1 MSLYFVKCA
10 ILLNFITMGK
20 FNTKTMC
27 CSSRKVALIIV
38 AVLCSLQGISQK
50 STTNKYPSLFWE
62 ITGNGLKKPSY
73 LFGTMHVSN
82 KMVFHL
88 SDSFY
93 YAMKNVDAV
102 ALELNPDVW
111 QGQMVNLDKLKQ
123 NYSNYVKAPGDDLLT
138 ENSFRIKPYDD
149 ELKIALSTEP
159 TVVNN
164 LLYRS
169 YKAREDFEENTFLD
183 MYIFQTGKK
192 MGKRSAG
199 VEDFYE
205 TEKIVLQA
213 YADMAT
219 EKNKKQID
227 TDGESMG
234 DITKKIQEAYR
245 RGDLDLMDS
254 LDIMTERSIAFREN
268 FLYKRN
274 EVQANSIDT
283 IIKKSS
289 LFVGVGAAH
298 LPGARGVIEL
308 LRKMG
313 YHLRPIKMTD
323 RDAAK
328 KEETDKLKV
337 PVDFAERQADDGFYT
352 VDMPGPLFKMTDE
365 FQGLDRR
372 QYSDM
377 SNGSYYLVTR
387 INTHAG
393 FIGQNEEQVIKK
405 VDSMLYENIPGKIVK
420 KLAIEKSGYHGF
432 DITNKTRTGD
442 LQRYNI
448 FITPFE
454 ILVFKMS
461 GKENYVDGEEANHFF
476 SSIRLKKMADKPIVY
491 TPRQGGFSV
500 KMVHEPKESVDGSN
514 SDGIDRWEYE
524 ATDKTTGDAYLILKK
539 MVYNFKFLDED
550 TFDLKLVEESFRSPD
565 FFSKQL
571 QRRIGSFNGYPMLDV
586 KEKLKDGSFVTARYI
601 IKGPQY
607 FVIAA
612 RTKNEKRDFSDYVN
626 SFRFA
631 PYNYSSPKVYTDTFM
646 HFIATTPVAPDFDE
660 SYRAKLEKVTK
671 EVAGSRRYANYNA
684 YWPKARNAVFT
695 SDSTGEMIG
704 VSIQPY
710 PKYFY
715 VKDSAKFWTDELK
728 KYTEKSDLLLYSKDS
743 FLSGND
749 TRGLYFVLRDS
760 GSSRTI
766 NRLSL
771 LKGNYL
777 FNLATMGDT
786 MNLQSSFIHTFF
798 TKFEAEK
805 KAGRNIFTDR
815 LDSFFT
821 DLFSKDSSIHAKA
834 VQDLSNVYYGEKGVP
849 KIMNALEKLSSKDND
864 YLTVKTKLIAELGY
878 IKDSSKPLVVEHL
891 KEIYEQTI
899 DTSIFQNEVIEALAR
914 HKTTKSIQLFKEL
927 ILLDPA
933 VFERA
938 YGYTSL
944 FEKLEDSL
952 QLGNLLYPEI
962 LQLTSLEDYK
972 EPVTSLLVKLVDSGF
987 IKASQY
993 SSFFN
998 KIYFDAKLA
1007 LKKQQGKEEKKM
1019 ANNKMK
1025 EDGDDDN
1032 EMTPIKSF
1040 SANNNNNETLDNY
1053 TTLLIPFYD
1062 SNATVPKFFDKLLRS
1077 REDNIVMNAA
1087 ILLLRNKK
1095 PIADSILTA
1104 LAANDRTRGLLFE
1117 KMERINR
1124 LDKFPLQYKTQLAMA
1139 RSFLVADKNY
1149 ASLDSIVFVA
1159 KQTTVY
1165 DKKRG
1170 TVYFFKYRVKKQD
1183 DWKIAISGLQPEN
1196 IKEVNSND
1204 KLSFMTDKKIKEDTP
1219 VMEQFQEQLKKILF
1233 NFHKSARNFFEADA
1247 NGYRFK
1253 RRMNEED

>member
-1 MSLYFVKCA
+1 MPLYFVKCA

-20 FNTKTMC
+20 FNTKPRFYR
-27 CSSRKVALIIV
+27 SRKVMLVIV
-38 AVLCSLQGISQK
+38 ALLYCLQGVSQK
-50 STTNKYPSLFWE
+50 NAPNKYPSLFWE
-62 ITGNGLKKPSY
+62 ISGNGLKKPSY

-93 YAMKNVDAV
+93 YAMRNVDAV

-111 QGQMVNLDKLKQ
+111 QGQMVNLDRLKQ
-123 NYSNYVKAPGDDLLT
+123 NYSNFVKAPGDDLLT

-283 IIKKSS
+283 IVKKSS

-298 LPGARGVIEL
+298 LPGPRGVIEL

-337 PVDFAERQADDGFYT
+337 AVAFAERHADDGFYS

-387 INTHAG
+387 INTHAA
-393 FIGQNEEQVIKK
+393 FIGQSEEQVIKK

-420 KLAIEKSGYHGF
+420 KLSVEKNGYHGF

-461 GKENYVDGEEANHFF
+461 GKESYVEGEEANHFF
-476 SSIRLKKMADKPIVY
+476 SSIRLKKMEDKHMVY
-491 TPRQGGFSV
+491 TPAQGGFSV
-500 KMVHEPKESVDGSN
+500 KIIHQPKESMDGSN

-524 ATDKTTGDAYLILKK
+524 AMDKTTGDAYLILKK
-539 MVYNFKFLDED
+539 MVYNFKFLDQD
-550 TFDLKLVEESFRSPD
+550 TFDLKLIEESFRSPD

-571 QRRIGSFNGYPMLDV
+571 QRRIGNFNGYPMLDV
-586 KEKLKDGSFVTARYI
+586 KEKMKDGSFVTARYI

-612 RTKNEKRDFSDYVN
+612 RSKNEKRDFSDYFN
-626 SFRFA
+626 SFHFA
-631 PYNYSSPKVYTDTFM
+631 PYNYTSPKVYTDTFM

-660 SYRAKLEKVTK
+660 DYRAKLEQVSK
-671 EVAGSRRYANYNA
+671 EVAGSRRYANYNS
-684 YWPKARNAVFT
+684 YWPKTRNAVFR

-715 VKDSAKFWTDELK
+715 VRDTAKFWTDEMK

-743 FLSGND
+743 FLLANG
-749 TRGLYFVLRDS
+749 TRGLSFVLRDS

-771 LKGNYL
+771 LQGNYL
-777 FNLATMGDT
+777 FNLVTMGDT
-786 MNLQSSFIHTFF
+786 MNVQSSFIHTFF
-798 TKFEAEK
+798 DKFEPGK
-805 KAGRNIFTDR
+805 KVGRSIFRDC
-815 LDSFFT
+815 LDNFFT

-849 KIMNALEKLSSKDND
+849 KIMNALQKLSPKDYD
-864 YLTVKTKLIAELGY
+864 YLIVKSKLIAELGY
-878 IKDSSKPLVVEHL
+878 IKDSANQVVVDHL
-891 KEIYEQTI
+891 KRIYERTA

-914 HKTTKSIQLFKEL
+914 HKTTKAIALFKEL
-927 ILLDPA
+927 ILQDPA
-933 VFERA
+933 VFDRDF
-938 YGYTSL
+938 GYTNL
-944 FEKLEDSL
+944 FERLEDSL
-952 QLGNLLYPEI
+952 QLAASLYPEI

-972 EPVTSLLVKLVDSGF
+972 EPVTSLLVRLVDSGF
-987 IKASQY
+987 IKAAQY

-998 KIYFDAKLA
+998 KIYFDAKIA
-1007 LKKQQGKEEKKM
+1007 LKKQQGKEEKKL
-1019 ANNKMK
+1019 AENKMK
-1025 EDGDDDN
+1025 DDGDDEN
-1032 EMTPIKSF
+1032 EVIPVKGYT
-1040 SANNNNNETLDNY
+1040 ATNNNEALNNY
-1053 TTLLIPFYD
+1053 ATLLIPFYD

-1077 REDNIVMNAA
+1077 KEDDIVMNTAL
-1087 ILLLRNKK
+1087 LLLRNKK
-1095 PIADSILTA
+1095 PLADSVLFA
-1104 LAANDRTRGLLFE
+1104 LAAKDKTRGLLFE
-1117 KMERINR
+1117 KMEKINR
-1124 LDKFPLQYKTQLAMA
+1124 LDKFPSLYKTQLAMA
-1139 RSFLVADKNY
+1139 RSYLVADKNY
-1149 ASLDSIVFVA
+1149 AAIDSIVYVS
-1159 KQTTVY
+1159 KQTTAY
-1165 DKKRG
+1165 DRKRG
-1170 TVYFFKYRVKKQD
+1170 TVYFFKYRVKKQG
-1183 DWKIAISGLQPEN
+1183 DWKIGISGLQPEN
-1196 IKEVNSND
+1196 LKDVSSDD
-1204 KLSFMTDKKIKEDTP
+1204 KLCLMTDKKIKEDIP
-1219 VMEQFQEQLKKILF
+1219 VQEQFQEQLKKILF
-1233 NFHKSARNFFEADA
+1233 NFHKSARNFFETDT

-1253 RRMNEED
+1253 RRMAEED

>member
-405 VDSMLYENIPGKIVK
+405 VDSMLYENKPVICNGI
-420 KLAIEKSGYHGF
+420 
-432 DITNKTRTGD
+432 
-442 LQRYNI
+442 I
-448 FITPFE
+448 F
-454 ILVFKMS
+454 L
-461 GKENYVDGEEANHFF
+461 
-476 SSIRLKKMADKPIVY
+476 
-491 TPRQGGFSV
+491 
-500 KMVHEPKESVDGSN
+500 
-514 SDGIDRWEYE
+514 
-524 ATDKTTGDAYLILKK
+524 
-539 MVYNFKFLDED
+539 
-550 TFDLKLVEESFRSPD
+550 
-565 FFSKQL
+565 
-571 QRRIGSFNGYPMLDV
+571 
-586 KEKLKDGSFVTARYI
+586 
-601 IKGPQY
+601 
-607 FVIAA
+607 
-612 RTKNEKRDFSDYVN
+612 
-626 SFRFA
+626 
-631 PYNYSSPKVYTDTFM
+631 
-646 HFIATTPVAPDFDE
+646 
-660 SYRAKLEKVTK
+660 
-671 EVAGSRRYANYNA
+671 
-684 YWPKARNAVFT
+684 
-695 SDSTGEMIG
+695 
-704 VSIQPY
+704 
-710 PKYFY
+710 
-715 VKDSAKFWTDELK
+715 
-728 KYTEKSDLLLYSKDS
+728 
-743 FLSGND
+743 
-749 TRGLYFVLRDS
+749 
-760 GSSRTI
+760 
-766 NRLSL
+766 
-771 LKGNYL
+771 
-777 FNLATMGDT
+777 
-786 MNLQSSFIHTFF
+786 
-798 TKFEAEK
+798 
-805 KAGRNIFTDR
+805 
-815 LDSFFT
+815 
-821 DLFSKDSSIHAKA
+821 
-834 VQDLSNVYYGEKGVP
+834 
-849 KIMNALEKLSSKDND
+849 
-864 YLTVKTKLIAELGY
+864 
-878 IKDSSKPLVVEHL
+878 
-891 KEIYEQTI
+891 
-899 DTSIFQNEVIEALAR
+899 
-914 HKTTKSIQLFKEL
+914 
-927 ILLDPA
+927 
-933 VFERA
+933 
-938 YGYTSL
+938 
-944 FEKLEDSL
+944 
-952 QLGNLLYPEI
+952 
-962 LQLTSLEDYK
+962 
-972 EPVTSLLVKLVDSGF
+972 
-987 IKASQY
+987 
-993 SSFFN
+993 
-998 KIYFDAKLA
+998 
-1007 LKKQQGKEEKKM
+1007 
-1019 ANNKMK
+1019 
-1025 EDGDDDN
+1025 
-1032 EMTPIKSF
+1032 
-1040 SANNNNNETLDNY
+1040 
-1053 TTLLIPFYD
+1053 
-1062 SNATVPKFFDKLLRS
+1062 
-1077 REDNIVMNAA
+1077 
-1087 ILLLRNKK
+1087 
-1095 PIADSILTA
+1095 
-1104 LAANDRTRGLLFE
+1104 
-1117 KMERINR
+1117 
-1124 LDKFPLQYKTQLAMA
+1124 
-1139 RSFLVADKNY
+1139 
-1149 ASLDSIVFVA
+1149 
-1159 KQTTVY
+1159 
-1165 DKKRG
+1165 
-1170 TVYFFKYRVKKQD
+1170 
-1183 DWKIAISGLQPEN
+1183 
-1196 IKEVNSND
+1196 
-1204 KLSFMTDKKIKEDTP
+1204 
-1219 VMEQFQEQLKKILF
+1219 
-1233 NFHKSARNFFEADA
+1233 
-1247 NGYRFK
+1247 
-1253 RRMNEED
+1253 